1 MKCPNCNS
9 ENVRYRDNRHN
20 YICDDCDYVFVEEVD
35 CPQRIFVSYGHDEF
49 SGFII
54 KLSEILKQKGLQVFI
69 DTNEIREGRQW
80 ENCLESGLK
89 WTNEAGDNGVFLLI
103 MTPYSVRRPDGY
115 CLNEIAYAIDLGLKI
130 LPVMAMQVT
139 PPLSIYRL
147 QYLNMPIERSET
159 QSEDFLETYSE
170 RIIKAIE
177 DIGTLEK
184 DGHNIRLMKDLKPL
198 DFNSEITNYSQGF
211 IGREW
216 IFDYIKDWLR
226 TKKRTLII
234 TGMPGI
240 GKTAISTYLYHKIP
254 NVLAFYMFRRDDNE
268 KLSLK
273 SFVTTLAYQIAT
285 QIPDYR
291 DSLMK
296 MDIDHL
302 IAQHEGVTLFV
313 KLITEPL
320 SRIDVAEEKTLLID
334 GLDEAERN
342 GQNAMANIIALCTEQ
357 FPEWLHIIILSRPV
371 NSVLIPFTFALK
383 IEITANGKE
392 NLSDL
397 NAYIKKRLP
406 DITEEKL
413 SLIVE
418 RSEGSFLFAKYAC
431 NNALSGLEVN
441 LPYGMSQFYY
451 YTFCELYPN
460 ESEYASKARR
470 FLEWLVSSP
479 YPLSQTILMSLAGC
493 DSYEIRSF
501 KNQMKA
507 FLYISAEGTIRLY
520 HSSLSEW
527 LVDENLSGMYWVRVD
542 DARKRMISFVKQL
555 VQDYLWSF
563 NGLEDYKS
571 KRSILEEKI
580 GMKVD
585 EPLFM
590 LYLDLLES
598 ERDWLSFLEFSTW
611 YIGLVPAFTDLTR
624 DRISVIQDK
633 YYEELEIID
642 GNQKLYN
649 AWEKRMIEYIEE
661 STERTVIC
669 NDQFSYCERPI
680 TKTNY
685 IYFLK
690 NHCVSFLRTNFSS
703 KSLETRC
710 LVTKRAFEHMR
721 YDFIHYYSL
730 HEDTICGFF
739 VDDLRDLFYNIL
751 ETKKIKNEDIVK
763 WLEQYGKEDVNST
776 NKCN

>member
-9 ENVRYRDNRHN
+9 ENIRYRENRHN
-20 YICDDCDYVFVEEVD
+20 YICDDCDYVFVEEAH

-54 KLSEILKQKGLQVFI
+54 KLSEILKQKGWQVFI
-69 DTNEIREGRQW
+69 DTYEIREGRQW

-89 WTNEAGDNGVFLLI
+89 WTKEAGDKGTFLLI

-147 QYLNMPIERSET
+147 QYLNMPIDSSEV
-159 QSEDFLETYSE
+159 QSEDFLKSYSE

-177 DIGTLEK
+177 DIDTLGK
-184 DGHNIRLMKDLKPL
+184 DGYNIGLMKDLKPL
-198 DFNSEITNYSQGF
+198 DFNSEIINYSQGF

-216 IFDYIKDWLR
+216 VFDYIKDWLK
-226 TKKRTLII
+226 TKGRTLLI

-254 NVLAFYMFRRDDNE
+254 NILAFYMFRRDDNE

-291 DSLMK
+291 ESLMK

-302 IAQHEGVTLFV
+302 LVQHEGVTLFI
-313 KLITEPL
+313 KLITDPL
-320 SRIDVAEEKTLLID
+320 SRIDIAEEKTLLID

-342 GQNAMANIIALCTEQ
+342 GQNAMASIIAMCTEH

-371 NSVLIPFTFALK
+371 NSVLIPFSFAHK
-383 IEITANGKE
+383 IEITADGKD

-397 NAYIKKRLP
+397 KAYIKKRLP
-406 DITEEKL
+406 DITEEKQ

-418 RSEGSFLFAKYAC
+418 RSEGSFLYAKYAC
-431 NNALSGLEVN
+431 NNALSGLEIN

-451 YTFCELYPN
+451 CSFCELYPN
-460 ESEYASKARR
+460 ESEYASKARP
-470 FLEWLVSSP
+470 FLEWLVASP
-479 YPLSQTILMSLAGC
+479 YPLSQIMLMSLASC
-493 DSYEIRSF
+493 DHYEIRSF

-507 FLYISAEGTIRLY
+507 FLQISAEGKIRLY
-520 HSSLSEW
+520 HSSLSDW
-527 LVDENLSGMYWVRVD
+527 LLDENLSGLYWVSVNE
-542 DARKRMISFVKQL
+542 ARKKMVSFVKQL
-555 VQDYLWSF
+555 IKDFLWSF
-563 NGLEDYKS
+563 KGLEDFKN
-571 KRSILEEKI
+571 KRNLLEEKI

-598 ERDWLSFLEFSTW
+598 EKDWHSFIDFSIW
-611 YIGLVPAFTDLTR
+611 YIGQVPAFTYEIR
-624 DRISVIQDK
+624 DRISVLQDK
-633 YYEELEIID
+633 YYEKFEIIG
-642 GNQKLYN
+642 GNQILYD

-661 STERTVIC
+661 STERTVI
-669 NDQFSYCERPI
+669 NKDPSSFYERPI
-680 TKTNY
+680 TRTCY

-690 NHCVSFLRTNFSS
+690 DHCVSFLRTNLSS

-710 LVTKRAFEHMR
+710 LVTKRAFEHMQ

-730 HEDTICGFF
+730 HEDSICSFF
-739 VDDLRDLFYNIL
+739 VDDLRNLFYNIL
-751 ETKKIKNEDIVK
+751 QTGKIKNKDIIK
-763 WLEQYGKEDVNST
+763 WLEQYAKEDKVF
-776 NKCN
+776 NK

>member
-1 MKCPNCNS
+1 MKCPSCYS
-9 ENVRYRDNRHN
+9 ENIRYRENRHN
-20 YICDDCDYVFVEEVD
+20 YICDDCDYVFVEEAD
-35 CPQRIFVSYGHDEF
+35 CPLRIFVSYGHDEF

-54 KLSEILKQKGLQVFI
+54 KLSEILKQKGWQVFI
-69 DTNEIREGRQW
+69 DTNEIREGLQW

-89 WTNEAGDNGVFLLI
+89 WTNEAGDKGTFLLI

-130 LPVMAMQVT
+130 LPIMAMQVT

-147 QYLNMPIERSET
+147 QYLNMPIDKSET
-159 QSEDFLETYSE
+159 QSEDFLKSYSE

-177 DIGTLEK
+177 NIDTLGK
-184 DGHNIRLMKDLKPL
+184 DGYNIRLMKDLKPL
-198 DFNSEITNYSQGF
+198 DFNSDITNYSQGF

-216 IFDYIKDWLR
+216 IFEYIKDWLN
-226 TKKRTLII
+226 TKERALII

-291 DSLMK
+291 ESLMK

-302 IAQHEGVTLFV
+302 LVQHEGVTLFI
-313 KLITEPL
+313 KLITDPL

-342 GQNAMANIIALCTEQ
+342 GQNVMANIIALCTEH
-357 FPEWLHIIILSRPV
+357 FPEWLHIIIFSRPV
-371 NSVLIPFTFALK
+371 NSVLIPFAFAQK
-383 IEITANGKE
+383 IEIAANGKE

-397 NAYIKKRLP
+397 KAYIKKRLP
-406 DITEEKL
+406 AITEEKQ

-431 NNALSGLEVN
+431 NNALSGLDVN
-441 LPYGMSQFYY
+441 LPYGMSQFYFC
-451 YTFCELYPN
+451 TFCELYPN

-470 FLEWLVSSP
+470 FLEWLVASP
-479 YPLSQTILMSLAGC
+479 YPLSQTMLMCLANG

-507 FLYISAEGTIRLY
+507 FLQISAEKTIRLY
-520 HSSLSEW
+520 HSSLSDW
-527 LVDENLSGMYWVRVD
+527 LIEENLSGIYWVRVD
-542 DARKRMISFVKQL
+542 ETRKKMISFIGQL
-555 VQDYLWSF
+555 IKDFLWSF
-563 NGLEDYKS
+563 NGLEDYKN
-571 KRSILEEKI
+571 KRNILEEKI

-598 ERDWLSFLEFSTW
+598 EKDWHSFIDFSSW
-611 YIGLVPAFTDLTR
+611 YIGQVPSFN
-624 DRISVIQDK
+624 DRIRDQISEMQNK
-633 YYEELEIID
+633 YYEELGIIG
-642 GNQKLYN
+642 GNQKLYS
-649 AWEKRMIEYIEE
+649 AWEKKMIEYIEK
-661 STERTVIC
+661 STERTLIS
-669 NDQFSYCERPI
+669 NDPLSFCERPI

-685 IYFLK
+685 IYFIK
-690 NHCVSFLRTNFSS
+690 NQCISFLRISHSS
-703 KSLETRC
+703 KSLESRC
-710 LVTKRAFEHMR
+710 LVTMRAFEHMQ
-721 YDFIHYYSL
+721 YDFFRYYSL
-730 HEDTICGFF
+730 HEDTLCDCF
-739 VDDLRDLFYNIL
+739 VDELRNLFYNIL
-751 ETKKIKNEDIVK
+751 QTGKIKNKDIIK
-763 WLEQYGKEDVNST
+763 WLEQYAKEDNAF
-776 NKCN
+776 NK

>member
-184 DGHNIRLMKDLKPL
+184 DGHNIRLMKELKPL
-198 DFNSEITNYSQGF
+198 DFNSDITNYSQCF

-216 IFDYIKDWLR
+216 FFDYIKDWLR

-371 NSVLIPFTFALK
+371 NSVLIPFAFAK
-383 IEITANGKE
+383 KYEITADGKE

-397 NAYIKKRLP
+397 KAYIKNRLP
-406 DITEEKL
+406 NITEEKQT
-413 SLIVE
+413 LIVE
-418 RSEGSFLFAKYAC
+418 RSEGSFLYAKYAC
-431 NNALSGLEVN
+431 NNLLSGIDVN
-441 LPYGMSQFYY
+441 LPYGISQFYFC
-451 YTFCELYPN
+451 TFCELYPN
-460 ESEYASKARR
+460 DSEYVSKGRR
-470 FLEWLVSSP
+470 FLEWLVASP
-479 YPLSQTILMSLAGC
+479 YPLSQTILMSLANG
-493 DSYEIRSF
+493 DTYEIKSF

-507 FLYISAEGTIRLY
+507 FLQISTEGAIRLY

-527 LVDENLSGMYWVRVD
+527 LVDENLSGIYWVRVD

-571 KRSILEEKI
+571 KRSFLEEKI

-590 LYLDLLES
+590 LYLTLLEL

-763 WLEQYGKEDVNST
+763 WLEQYGKEDKVFNH
-776 NKCN
+776 

>member
-35 CPQRIFVSYGHDEF
+35 CPQRVFVSYGHDEF

-184 DGHNIRLMKDLKPL
+184 DGHNIRLMKELKPL
-198 DFNSEITNYSQGF
+198 DFNSDITNYSQCF

-216 IFDYIKDWLR
+216 FFDYIKEWLR
-226 TKKRTLII
+226 TKEKTLII

-291 DSLMK
+291 ESLMK
-296 MDIDHL
+296 MDIDHM

-357 FPEWLHIIILSRPV
+357 FQEWLNMIILSRPV
-371 NSVLIPFTFALK
+371 NSVLIPFAFAK
-383 IEITANGKE
+383 KYEITADGKE

-397 NAYIKKRLP
+397 KAYIKNRLP
-406 DITEEKL
+406 NITEEKQT
-413 SLIVE
+413 LIVE

-479 YPLSQTILMSLAGC
+479 YPLSQTMLMSLAGC

-507 FLYISAEGTIRLY
+507 FLHISAEGTIRLY

-598 ERDWLSFLEFSTW
+598 ERDWLSFLEFSIW
-611 YIGLVPAFTDLTR
+611 YIGQVPAFTYIIR
-624 DRISVIQDK
+624 DKISEMQNK
-633 YYEELEIID
+633 YYEELEIIG

-649 AWEKRMIEYIEE
+649 AWEKIMIEYIEE
-661 STERTVIC
+661 STQRTII
-669 NDQFSYCERPI
+669 NDGSFSYYDRPI

-690 NHCVSFLRTNFSS
+690 NHCSSFLRTDFSS

-710 LVTKRAFEHMR
+710 LVTMRAFEHMQ
-721 YDFIHYYSL
+721 YDFFRYYSL
-730 HEDTICGFF
+730 HEDPICDCF
-739 VDDLRDLFYNIL
+739 VDELRNLFYNIL
-751 ETKKIKNEDIVK
+751 QTKKIKNMNIVK
-763 WLEQYGKEDVNST
+763 WLEQYGKEDKVFNH
-776 NKCN
+776 

>member
-1 MKCPNCNS
+1 MNMEQTQKTG
-9 ENVRYRDNRHN
+9 
-20 YICDDCDYVFVEEVD
+20 
-35 CPQRIFVSYGHDEF
+35 QRIFISYGHDEY
-49 SGFII
+49 SALAV
-54 KLSEILKQKGLQVFI
+54 KLAGALKDNGYDVFI
-69 DTNEIREGRQW
+69 DQEGIHHGDQW
-80 ENCLESGLK
+80 EINIEDGLN
-89 WTNEAGDNGVFLLI
+89 WTKAGSNKGIFLLL

-115 CLNEIAYAIDLGLKI
+115 CLNEIAYALDIELKI
-130 LPVMAMQVT
+130 IPVMLKQVT

-147 QYLNMPIERSET
+147 QYLNMPIDSSEM
-159 QSEDFLETYSE
+159 QSEEFLYSYSE
-170 RIIKAIE
+170 KIIKAIE
-177 DIGTLEK
+177 DIDTLGK
-184 DGHNIRLMKDLKPL
+184 DGYNIRLMKDLKPL
-198 DFNSEITNYSQGF
+198 DFNSDITNYSQGF

-216 IFDYIKDWLR
+216 IFEYIKDWLK
-226 TKKRTLII
+226 TKERTLII

-291 DSLMK
+291 ESLMK

-302 IAQHEGVTLFV
+302 IAQHEGVTLFI
-313 KLITEPL
+313 KLITDPL

-342 GQNAMANIIALCTEQ
+342 GQNAMASIIAMCTEH

-371 NSVLIPFTFALK
+371 NSVLIPFSFAHK
-383 IEITANGKE
+383 IEITADGKD

-397 NAYIKKRLP
+397 KAYIKKRLP
-406 DITEEKL
+406 DITEEKQ

-418 RSEGSFLFAKYAC
+418 RSEGSFLYAKYAC
-431 NNALSGLEVN
+431 NNVLSGIDVN

-451 YTFCELYPN
+451 CTFCELYPK
-460 ESEYASKARR
+460 ESEYASKVRR
-470 FLEWLVSSP
+470 FLEWLVASP
-479 YPLSQTILMSLAGC
+479 YPLSQTMLMSLANS

-501 KNQMKA
+501 KNKMKA
-507 FLYISAEGTIRLY
+507 FIQISAEGTIRLY

-527 LVDENLSGMYWVRVD
+527 LVDENLSGLYWIKVD
-542 DARKRMISFVKQL
+542 EARKKMISFIKQL
-555 VQDYLWSF
+555 IKDFIWSF
-563 NGLEDYKS
+563 TGLEDYKN
-571 KRSILEEKI
+571 KRNMLEEKI

-585 EPLFM
+585 QPLFM

-598 ERDWLSFLEFSTW
+598 ERDWLSFLEFSIW
-611 YIGLVPAFTDLTR
+611 YIGQVPAFTDGTR
-624 DRISVIQDK
+624 NQISEMQNK

-649 AWEKRMIEYIEE
+649 AWERRMIEYIEE

-669 NDQFSYCERPI
+669 NDPFSYCERPI

-710 LVTKRAFEHMR
+710 LATKRAFEHMQ

-730 HEDTICGFF
+730 HEDAICGFF
-739 VDDLRDLFYNIL
+739 VDDLRNLFYNIL
-751 ETKKIKNEDIVK
+751 ETRKIKNQDIVK
-763 WLEQYGKEDVNST
+763 WLEQYGKEDKVFN
-776 NKCN
+776 N

>member
-9 ENVRYRDNRHN
+9 ENIRYRENRHN

-49 SGFII
+49 SDFII
-54 KLSEILKQKGLQVFI
+54 KLSDILKQKGWQVFI

-80 ENCLESGLK
+80 ENCLENGLR
-89 WTNEAGDNGVFLLI
+89 WANEAGDKGTFLLI

-147 QYLNMPIERSET
+147 QYLNMPIDSSEV
-159 QSEDFLETYSE
+159 QSEDFLKSYSE

-177 DIGTLEK
+177 NIDTLGK
-184 DGHNIRLMKDLKPL
+184 DGYNIRLMKDLKPL
-198 DFNSEITNYSQGF
+198 DFNSDITNYSQGF

-216 IFDYIKDWLR
+216 IFEYIKDWLK
-226 TKKRTLII
+226 TKERTLII

-291 DSLMK
+291 ESLMK

-302 IAQHEGVTLFV
+302 LVQHEGVTLFI
-313 KLITEPL
+313 KLITDPL

-342 GQNAMANIIALCTEQ
+342 GQNAMASIIAMCTEH

-371 NSVLIPFTFALK
+371 NSVLIPFSFAHK
-383 IEITANGKE
+383 IEITADGKD

-397 NAYIKKRLP
+397 KAYIKKRLP
-406 DITEEKL
+406 DITEEKQ

-418 RSEGSFLFAKYAC
+418 RSEGSFLYAKYAC
-431 NNALSGLEVN
+431 NNVLSGIDVN

-451 YTFCELYPN
+451 CTFCELYPK
-460 ESEYASKARR
+460 ESEYASKVRR
-470 FLEWLVSSP
+470 FLEWLVASP
-479 YPLSQTILMSLAGC
+479 YPLSQTMLMSLANS

-501 KNQMKA
+501 KNKMKA
-507 FLYISAEGTIRLY
+507 FIQISAEGTIRLY

-527 LVDENLSGMYWVRVD
+527 LVDENLSGIYWVGVD
-542 DARKRMISFVKQL
+542 DVRKRTISFVKQL
-555 VQDYLWSF
+555 IQDYLWSF

-571 KRSILEEKI
+571 KRSFLEEKI
-580 GMKVD
+580 EMKVD
-585 EPLFM
+585 QPLFM

-598 ERDWLSFLEFSTW
+598 ERDWLSFLEFSIW
-611 YIGLVPAFTDLTR
+611 YIGQVPAFTYEIR
-624 DRISVIQDK
+624 DRISILQDK
-633 YYEELEIID
+633 YYEELEIIG
-642 GNQKLYN
+642 GNQKIYN
-649 AWEKRMIEYIEE
+649 AWEKTMIEYIER
-661 STERTVIC
+661 STERTII
-669 NDQFSYCERPI
+669 NNGSFSYYDRPI
-680 TKTNY
+680 TKTSY

-690 NHCVSFLRTNFSS
+690 NHCGSFLRTNFSS

-710 LVTKRAFEHMR
+710 LATKRAF
-721 YDFIHYYSL
+721 
-730 HEDTICGFF
+730 
-739 VDDLRDLFYNIL
+739 
-751 ETKKIKNEDIVK
+751 
-763 WLEQYGKEDVNST
+763 
-776 NKCN
+776 